1 MSCRQDDTA
10 TQNVLRRSFY
20 ARRVATRFTN
30 MTKDVLIFHTL
41 AKFCLALR
49 NSHSQAKFSFR
60 HNSHEFCRRPGSKT
74 SNSRLLPRRARGHA
88 RLPRAVQL
96 LRSYAR

>member
-1 MSCRQDDTA
+1 MCDVLPAGWRCTA

-41 AKFCLALR
+41 AKFCLALF
-49 NSHSQAKFSFR
+49 NSHSQAKVFISTQFTR
-60 HNSHEFCRRPGSKT
+60 I
-74 SNSRLLPRRARGHA
+74 L
-88 RLPRAVQL
+88 
-96 LRSYAR
+96 